1 MLLPPPH
8 IGVALPPGEEVRSE
22 VIGHVVHVRSVPGR
36 WLSPAAAAY
45 KLAVFAFQLQFMF
58 TLNDLCCC
66 LTLCSMIC
74 TINECSPDNRY
85 AGLCSRY
92 LWSPVVFHLG
102 SNPSTRFDW
111 NSEWKPSPWLPRPCS
126 ENSERKELA
135 RRRTQTRLLLTLR
148 ALHVLQ
154 VHQVLHVHHHLLLL
168 HVFHPFLLLHQ
179 KYSPAS
185 WSTLQCWSLPKGQ
198 RSCNA
203 VFKTNNSFGLGQKC
217 YLDVISINIFQKVF
231 LPLWRE
237 PWPVVAMALIL
248 RKLDNNGCGIC
259 FHVTDVG
266 TIMMSKCHSSA
277 SSALSIY
284 ININFEGKPI

>member
-1 MLLPPPH
+1 MFQVFV
-8 IGVALPPGEEVRSE
+8 VACSISPGKQS
-22 VIGHVVHVRSVPGR
+22 
-36 WLSPAAAAY
+36 
-45 KLAVFAFQLQFMF
+45 
-58 TLNDLCCC
+58 
-66 LTLCSMIC
+66 
-74 TINECSPDNRY
+74 
-85 AGLCSRY
+85 
-92 LWSPVVFHLG
+92 FH
-102 SNPSTRFDW
+102 PSTSFDW

-168 HVFHPFLLLHQ
+168 HVFHPFLLLHR

-217 YLDVISINIFQKVF
+217 YLDVISINISQKVF

-266 TIMMSKCHSSA
+266 TTMMSKCH
-277 SSALSIY
+277 ALLQPLQLFPCVSTSTLKENRSNWCY
-284 ININFEGKPI
+284 RWWFSDKMTDTLDHTQGVHQCSVAHHLVGRLTN